1 MPPSQSKAAVIK
13 HPATR
18 QPIISSRGNQGLNAT
33 GNPKANINSATVV
46 KNPFARKP
54 H

>member
-1 MPPSQSKAAVIK
+1 MPIPVIK

-18 QPIISSRGNQGLNAT
+18 QPIISKAGGATGLNAT
-33 GNPKANINSATVV
+33 GNPKIVASPKQAV